1 MLHKLSERV
10 ADCHRCARQ
19 AREGAEHAPEAEKP
33 DHLALERAWLMLAES
48 YELLGRIGDFGGAT
62 HEQIGAEL
70 RRHSTAVTARAPCPL
85 CGKDM
90 RKTVCETD
98 QPRASSNAGGGRYYF
113 KCDSCE
119 VAALLSERQTGDRIN
134 PFRRC

>member
-1 MLHKLSERV
+1 VLHKLSERV

-19 AREGAEHAPEAEKP
+19 AREGAAHAPEAEKL

-48 YELLGRIGDFGGAT
+48 YELLARIGDASN
-62 HEQIGAEL
+62 EPIGADL
-70 RRHSTAVTARAPCPL
+70 PRQSTAVTARAPCPL

-90 RKTVCETD
+90 RKTL
-98 QPRASSNAGGGRYYF
+98 QPRSNASAVRYYF
-113 KCDSCE
+113 KCDTCA
-119 VAALLSERQTGDRIN
+119 VAALPAGPTTGDRIN